1 MSDFHFYHPVEVR
14 YGDLDPQGHV
24 NNAKHLTYFEQAR
37 VAYMINLGLFTK
49 DQSFMKIGVIV
60 ADVHITYLAPVY
72 FGQDIKIGVRTAKIG
87 NKSMTWEQNILDA
100 DSGRELSKGELV
112 IVTYDYETGKT
123 ISIPQEWRDKII
135 EFEGLK
141 V

>member
-1 MSDFHFYHPVEVR
+1 M
-14 YGDLDPQGHV
+14 
-24 NNAKHLTYFEQAR
+24 
-37 VAYMINLGLFTK
+37 
-49 DQSFMKIGVIV
+49 
-60 ADVHITYLAPVY
+60 
-72 FGQDIKIGVRTAKIG
+72 
-87 NKSMTWEQNILDA
+87 DA

-123 ISIPQEWRDKII
+123 ISIPQEWREKIG